1 MAKRALSTALASTA
15 LSTAVVIALGSA
27 AGAVPAQDARVS
39 AKLPNAVVAGYLSNE
54 SMQASM
60 TEAWNAKVA
69 EFAAAVKA
77 AQEEEARRAAEAAE
91 AARLAAEQQAAAAAQ
106 AQAQQAQA
114 VQAQSY
120 SAPVQSY
127 SAPAQSYA
135 APDYSGASGDV
146 SSWANSGKSQS
157 VKQCES
163 GGNYSTNTGNGY
175 YGAWQ
180 FDLPSWH
187 ANGGGAYASRP
198 DLAPAWAQDQVAYNY
213 YQKAGWGPWGC
224 G

>member
-1 MAKRALSTALASTA
+1 MSKRMVLP
-15 LSTAVVIALGSA
+15 AVGAVAA
-27 AGAVPAQDARVS
+27 VTAGAVLATSAQAEIAAVNAQRVPVS
-39 AKLPNAVVAGYLSNE
+39 AVVAGSLSTTKLQE
-54 SMQASM
+54 SLNLVWMD
-60 TEAWNAKVA
+60 KVL
-69 EFAAAVKA
+69 KD
-77 AQEEEARRAAEAAE
+77 
-91 AARLAAEQQAAAAAQ
+91 AAAAQ
-106 AQAQQAQA
+106 AAAAQRAQTA
-114 VQAQSY
+114 TQV
-120 SAPVQSY
+120 APVATAAA
-127 SAPAQSYA
+127 SAGAVTAMS

-146 SSWANSGKSQS
+146 SSWANSGKSMS

-163 GGNYSTNTGNGY
+163 GNNYSTNTGNGY

-213 YQKAGWGPWGC
+213 YQRAGWGPWGC

>member
-1 MAKRALSTALASTA
+1 MSKRMVLP
-15 LSTAVVIALGSA
+15 AVGAVAA
-27 AGAVPAQDARVS
+27 VTAGAVLATAAQAEEAAANVQRVPAS
-39 AKLPNAVVAGYLSNE
+39 AVVAGSLSTAKLQE
-54 SMQASM
+54 SLNLV
-60 TEAWNAKVA
+60 WLDKVLKD
-69 EFAAAVKA
+69 AAAA
-77 AQEEEARRAAEAAE
+77 D
-91 AARLAAEQQAAAAAQ
+91 AAAAQ
-106 AQAQQAQA
+106 RAQ
-114 VQAQSY
+114 VTAQSASG
-120 SAPVQSY
+120 SAATSSV
-127 SAPAQSYA
+127 SAMSG
-135 APDYSGASGDV
+135 PDYSGASGDL
-146 SSWANSGKSQS
+146 SSWANSGKSMS

-163 GGNYSTNTGNGY
+163 GNNYSTNTGNGY

>member
-1 MAKRALSTALASTA
+1 MAKRAVSTALASTA

-27 AGAVPAQDARVS
+27 AGAAPAQDARVS
-39 AKLPNAVVAGYLSNE
+39 AKLPNAVVAGYLSTE

-60 TEAWNAKVA
+60 VDAWNAKVA
-69 EFAAAVKA
+69 EFLAAVKA
-77 AQEEEARRAAEAAE
+77 AEEEQARQAAEAAE
-91 AARLAAEQQAAAAAQ
+91 AARVAAAQQAAAAAQ
-106 AQAQQAQA
+106 AQAAPA
-114 VQAQSY
+114 AAGY

-127 SAPAQSYA
+127 SAPAPAA

-146 SSWANSGKSQS
+146 SSWANSGKSMS
-157 VKQCES
+157 VKACES
-163 GGNYSTNTGNGY
+163 GNNYSTNTGNGY

>member
-1 MAKRALSTALASTA
+1 MSKRMVLPAVGAAAAVTAATVMATSAQAEVTAAN
-15 LSTAVVIALGSA
+15 VQR
-27 AGAVPAQDARVS
+27 VPAVS
-39 AKLPNAVVAGYLSNE
+39 AVVAGSLSTAKLQE
-54 SMQASM
+54 SLNLV
-60 TEAWNAKVA
+60 WLDKVLKD
-69 EFAAAVKA
+69 AA
-77 AQEEEARRAAEAAE
+77 AAEAA
-91 AARLAAEQQAAAAAQ
+91 AAQRAQAAAAA
-106 AQAQQAQA
+106 
-114 VQAQSY
+114 
-120 SAPVQSY
+120 APIAAASTQTG
-127 SAPAQSYA
+127 AAAA
-135 APDYSGASGDV
+135 APDYSGASGGA
-146 SSWANSGKSQS
+146 SAWASSGKSMS
-157 VKQCES
+157 VKACES

>member
-1 MAKRALSTALASTA
+1 MAKRVVSTALASTA

-27 AGAVPAQDARVS
+27 AGAAPAQDARVS
-39 AKLPNAVVAGYLSNE
+39 AKLPSAVVAGYLSTE
-54 SMQASM
+54 SMQASV

-69 EFAAAVKA
+69 EFLAAVKA

-91 AARLAAEQQAAAAAQ
+91 AARVAAAQAAAQ
-106 AQAQQAQA
+106 AQAAQAQA
-114 VQAQSY
+114 SY

-213 YQKAGWGPWGC
+213 YQRAGWGPWGC

>member
-1 MAKRALSTALASTA
+1 MSKRLVLP
-15 LSTAVVIALGSA
+15 AVGAVAA
-27 AGAVPAQDARVS
+27 VTAGAVLATSAQAEEAAASVQRAPVS
-39 AKLPNAVVAGYLSNE
+39 AVVAGSLSTAKLQE
-54 SMQASM
+54 SLNLV
-60 TEAWNAKVA
+60 WLDKVLKD
-69 EFAAAVKA
+69 AAA
-77 AQEEEARRAAEAAE
+77 AE
-91 AARLAAEQQAAAAAQ
+91 AAAAAQ
-106 AQAQQAQA
+106 RAQAA
-114 VQAQSY
+114 VQ
-120 SAPVQSY
+120 SAPVASTAAAGAV
-127 SAPAQSYA
+127 SALS

>member
-1 MAKRALSTALASTA
+1 M
-15 LSTAVVIALGSA
+15 
-27 AGAVPAQDARVS
+27 S
-39 AKLPNAVVAGYLSNE
+39 AKLPNAVVAGYLSTE

-60 TEAWNAKVA
+60 VDAWNVKVA
-69 EFAAAVKA
+69 EFLAAVKA

-91 AARLAAEQQAAAAAQ
+91 AARVAAEQQAAAQ
-106 AQAQQAQA
+106 AQASYNAP
-114 VQAQSY
+114 AQSY
-120 SAPVQSY
+120 SAPTQSY
-127 SAPAQSYA
+127 S

>member
-1 MAKRALSTALASTA
+1 MSKRMVLP
-15 LSTAVVIALGSA
+15 A
-27 AGAVPAQDARVS
+27 AGAAAAVAVVSVMATSAQAEETAANVQRVPAVS
-39 AKLPNAVVAGYLSNE
+39 AVVAGSLSTAKLQE
-54 SMQASM
+54 SLNLV
-60 TEAWNAKVA
+60 WLDKVLKD
-69 EFAAAVKA
+69 AA
-77 AQEEEARRAAEAAE
+77 AAEAA
-91 AARLAAEQQAAAAAQ
+91 AAQRAQLAAATATVGSVAAQ
-106 AQAQQAQA
+106 AGTG
-114 VQAQSY
+114 V
-120 SAPVQSY
+120 
-127 SAPAQSYA
+127 A

-146 SSWANSGKSQS
+146 SSWANSGKSMS